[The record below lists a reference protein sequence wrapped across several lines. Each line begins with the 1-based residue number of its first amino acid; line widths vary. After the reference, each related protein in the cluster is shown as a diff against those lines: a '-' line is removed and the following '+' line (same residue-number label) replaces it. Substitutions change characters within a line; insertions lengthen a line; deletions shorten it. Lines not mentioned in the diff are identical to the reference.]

1 MMLRMRNNLTI
12 KSLRTRPTEMVEELR
27 SLLAEGA
34 EARPDLSRRN
44 FYELDGGD
52 RVFYIFVSPATGKV
66 TLLAVWDNARHSMTP
81 RVNQSELAACCGPA
95 A

>member
-1 MMLRMRNNLTI
+1 MMLRIKNKVSV
-12 KSLRTRPTEMVEELR
+12 KSLRNHSMETLEAVRA
-27 SLLAEGA
+27 LLADGA

-52 RVFYIFVSPATGKV
+52 RVFYIFVSPASGKV
-66 TLLAVWDNARHSMTP
+66 TLLAVWDNARRPITP

>member
-1 MMLRMRNNLTI
+1 MMLRIKNRLSI
-12 KSLRTRPTEMVEELR
+12 KSLRNHSVEALEAVR
-27 SLLAEGA
+27 ALLTDGA

-44 FYELDGGD
+44 YYELDGGD

-66 TLLAVWDNARHSMTP
+66 TLLAVWDNARRSMAS

>member
-1 MMLRMRNNLTI
+1 MMLRMKNNLSI
-12 KSLRTRPTEMVEELR
+12 KSLRNHSEETLKAVR
-27 SLLAEGA
+27 ALLADGA

-52 RVFYIFVSPATGKV
+52 RVFYIFVSPASGKV
-66 TLLAVWDNARHSMTP
+66 TLLAVWDNARPSMTP
-81 RVNQSELAACCGPA
+81 RVHQSELAACCGPA